1 MKQIACLEACK
12 KLHEIGALTDNLVPD
27 IVVEE
32 GTVQECGNFIVLEP
46 FIPSCFDCLP
56 LYNVFFN
63 IGRSL
68 AFSPPGLLFLNLL
81 IATFA
86 CLTV

>member
-32 GTVQECGNFIVLEP
+32 GTVQECGNFFVWEP
-46 FIPSCFDCLP
+46 FIPSCFDC
-56 LYNVFFN
+56 FF
-63 IGRSL
+63 
-68 AFSPPGLLFLNLL
+68 
-81 IATFA
+81 
-86 CLTV
+86 